1 MIRKVLSFSVL
12 TGTLLGCGGSEPP
25 SETFVVYLTSFYEAS
40 SVERFQTALRD
51 RGVRSVEYRC
61 GVFDNVNYP
70 GVPPAT
76 ADGRSQRYLLVTVY
90 PSDVESVQSIRLGI
104 GIGMLP
110 PPINRETFAQD
121 NYSSPSYPCD
131 PAVEASKGPFGGYG

>member
-12 TGTLLGCGGSEPP
+12 TGALLGCGGSEAP
-25 SETFVVYLTSFYEAS
+25 SETFVVLLGQFYEAQ

-61 GVFDNVNYP
+61 GVFDAVNYP
-70 GVPPAT
+70 GIPPAW
-76 ADGRSQRYLLVTVY
+76 AGARSPRYLLVTVY
-90 PSDVESVQSIRLGI
+90 PSDVESVRSIGTI
-104 GIGMLP
+104 IGMQP

-121 NYSSPSYPCD
+121 NYSSPSYACD